1 MGLIVECASVFDFLK
16 DVYAAFPNAIKIL
29 IFLSFF
35 GVVYISIMRSIG
47 R

>member
-1 MGLIVECASVFDFLK
+1 MGLIAECASVFDFLK
-16 DVYAAFPNAIKIL
+16 DLYEVLPSAIKIL
-29 IFLSFF
+29 ISLSFF